1 MTQGKLNLIL
11 FFFQW
16 MPKKVKA
23 IAKTLAVNR
32 WLNQMLVVMVI
43 LFLYSSALFPMVSFI
58 LFLYSSALFPMVS
71 FILFLYSSALFP
83 MVSFILFLYSSAL
96 FPMVSY
102 FIPIF

>member
-1 MTQGKLNLIL
+1 
-11 FFFQW
+11 

-32 WLNQMLVVMVI
+32 WLNQMLVVIVI

-58 LFLYSSALFPMVS
+58 LFLYS
-71 FILFLYSSALFP
+71 I
-83 MVSFILFLYSSAL
+83 AL

>member
-1 MTQGKLNLIL
+1 
-11 FFFQW
+11 

-58 LFLYSSALFPMVS
+58 LFLY
-71 FILFLYSSALFP
+71 Y
-83 MVSFILFLYSSAL
+83 SAL

>member
-1 MTQGKLNLIL
+1 
-11 FFFQW
+11 

-32 WLNQMLVVMVI
+32 WLNQMLVVIV
-43 LFLYSSALFPMVSFI
+43 
-58 LFLYSSALFPMVS
+58 
-71 FILFLYSSALFP
+71 ILFLYSSALFP

>member
-1 MTQGKLNLIL
+1 
-11 FFFQW
+11 

-83 MVSFILFLYSSAL
+83 MVS
-96 FPMVSY
+96 Y